1 MNMIISVTEEDIAL
15 GKKGRYR
22 GCPVALAATRAT
34 GHEVGVTHD
43 TIDIQMEDERIE
55 IITPAEAKSFIRR
68 FDHGKP
74 VKPFTFTLS
83 IP

>member
-1 MNMIISVTEEDIAL
+1 MNMIISVTQEDIAN
-15 GKKGRYR
+15 GCKGRYR
-22 GCPVALAATRAT
+22 MCPVALAVSRMLL
-34 GHEVGVTHD
+34 HDVGVTHD

-74 VKPFTFTLS
+74 VKPFTFNLN